1 MGRCHSATLFTSS
14 DAELPPRRGRG
25 SKIEH
30 TSRSRYGL
38 TVGYGVPVEPS
49 PKGQEWY

>member
-14 DAELPPRRGRG
+14 DAEPAPSRG

-38 TVGYGVPVEPS
+38 TVGYGVPVS
-49 PKGQEWY
+49 PARKAKNGTE